1 MNVKLNGRVFPVEEA
16 AQRLA
21 GMGLRI
27 GEFSEAL
34 QPPFE
39 IEFPFAVGASDSR
52 REIVIEIRGT
62 YAAISL
68 LQRMVN

>member
-16 AQRLA
+16 ARRLA

-27 GEFSEAL
+27 GEFPEAL

-39 IEFPFAVGASDSR
+39 IMFPFAVGASDGDFCL
-52 REIVIEIRGT
+52 EIRGS
-62 YAAISL
+62 YLAICA
-68 LQRMVN
+68 LQKAVN

>member
-16 AQRLA
+16 ARRLA

-39 IEFPFAVGASDSR
+39 IDFPFIVGASDGDIDV
-52 REIVIEIRGT
+52 EVRGSH
-62 YAAISL
+62 AAIRA
-68 LQRMVN
+68 LQKAVGA